1 MAQLKATY
9 KEIIR
14 ISLPLILGN
23 TAWTAIGVFDT
34 IFIGNYNKDLLGAIG
49 IVSMVYSI
57 LFMIG
62 FSYTRGTQLMI
73 ARSAG
78 ELNYKRVGDIFDNSV
93 ITLISLGLVLFLV
106 MKFGTHYITSFLV
119 NDPVLQQ
126 ACNQFL
132 EVRAWGIFASF
143 ICVSFIAFYSGIGE
157 TLIMFFSVLILSI
170 LNIGLNYLL
179 VFGKH
184 GFPEMGIIGSAWASN
199 IAEYFAVF
207 ILIGGTFYK
216 KRIKTFFLF
225 KFKNVSLALMK
236 EMSLI
241 SIPLVLQSFFGIG
254 GWLFLFSDIEHVLGP
269 EQLGVSTILRQ
280 LYIFFS
286 IPVWSLGSTTSTMV
300 SNLVGQN
307 NMAEIKDAVKKI
319 SIMSVVNVL
328 LGCVALAI
336 APSFFIGLFT
346 DDQSVIPLTLPLLK
360 IIYVALVIMAVAN
373 IFFNAVISLG
383 DIWIA
388 LGIEF
393 VVIGIYI
400 VYFKII
406 LALPGATTM
415 MAWTS
420 ELLYW
425 ILILVASILF
435 FRRRKVAIV

>member
-9 KEIIR
+9 GEIMR

-78 ELNYKRVGDIFDNSV
+78 ELNYRRVGDIFDNSMV
-93 ITLISLGLVLFLV
+93 TLVSIAVLLFLV
-106 MKFGTHYITSFLV
+106 MRFGASYITSFLV
-119 NDPVLQQ
+119 NDPLLQK
-126 ACNQFL
+126 ACTDFL
-132 EVRAWGIFASF
+132 QVRSYGIFASF
-143 ICVSFIAFYSGIGE
+143 ICVSFIAFYSGIGQ
-157 TLIMFFSVLILSI
+157 TLIMFVSVLLLSI
-170 LNIGLNYLL
+170 INIGLNYLL

-184 GFPEMGIIGSAWASN
+184 GFPELGITGSAWASN
-199 IAEYFAVF
+199 IAEYVAVF
-207 ILIGGTFYK
+207 ILIAGTFYK
-216 KRIKTFFLF
+216 GRIHTFFLF
-225 KFKNVSLALMK
+225 KFKNVSWSLIK
-236 EMSLI
+236 EMSMV

-269 EQLGVSTILRQ
+269 TQLGVSTILRQ

-286 IPVWSLGSTTSTMV
+286 IPVWSLGSTTATMV

-307 NMAEIKDAVKKI
+307 NLADVKDAVFKI
-319 SIMSVVNVL
+319 SITSVGNVV
-328 LGCVALAI
+328 LGCIALAI
-336 APSFFIGLFT
+336 APTFFIGIFT
-346 DDQSVIPLTLPLLK
+346 EDQSLVPLTLPLLK
-360 IIYVALVIMAVAN
+360 IIYVALVLMAVAN

-393 VVIGIYI
+393 VVIAVYI

-406 LALPGATTM
+406 LALPGTNTM
-415 MAWTS
+415 LAWTS

-425 ILILVASILF
+425 ILILVASIIF
-435 FRRRKVAIV
+435 FRRRKLHIV